1 MSAAHVVVADDD
13 PRKSSVLSWVLRE
26 RGYEVSAVRVGDE
39 LIEAL
44 RARPADLVLLDANGR
59 VAAVD
64 EALRKLR
71 AEQMGGDVPVIV
83 AGIADAQHAATVL
96 RHGADDWLPK
106 PLQVG
111 ELLARVDVLVSARS
125 EIRDV
130 RLALLRREEELQRAQ
145 DDIAT
150 TRQLVEILNE
160 VTAEL
165 TAAEIYRVLARRVAR
180 ALDLRHC
187 SIVLASAGDST
198 GTVVATF
205 DDPSITDLQVQI
217 DRYPEL
223 LAALRSNRVV
233 LVPDV
238 MQDPM
243 FAGVRELWKREGRTA
258 PVRSVLAIPFA
269 LDRRRSG
276 IFFLRTERGERALS
290 AEDSDFA
297 EIVIR
302 AAVAAIRRAQALES
316 TRADNRRLEELAT
329 TDALTR
335 LLNRRALLDR
345 LSVEVDRARRFKQQL
360 SLLMVDIDHFKSVND
375 QHGHLVGDAILREMG
390 TLLNGAVRTVD
401 VVARYGGEEFVLIL
415 PETSTEGAR
424 VFGERLRER
433 IAEHRF
439 DLGTEPIFHLT
450 CSVGVAS
457 FPSPRVA
464 STEDLFARADEA
476 LYRAKSG
483 GRNQV
488 CT

>member
-450 CSVGVAS
+450 CSVGVAT

-464 STEDLFARADEA
+464 SPEDLFARADEA

-488 CT
+488 RS